1 MQDSMICY
9 LPRLGKGNHIIYFLV
24 LLMTSSAM
32 ISLPFI
38 YTTVSV
44 KCYGIIRP
52 VNERTELKAMVG
64 GIIDSIYCKEGD
76 PVKKDAIVLRLKDPG
91 SEAKSAWIESRAKLS
106 SLYIHDLELLANG
119 TLHRENFRQLLSP
132 LYREEAARFL
142 NQEKTREA
150 LLRKA
155 NKDLEMNAELAKDK
169 IISPKEFF
177 DLQIEQEK
185 ISADARAFRRSQLAE
200 WEQALAKYRLESLQC
215 EQDRNQLATFVSNNE
230 LRSPVSG
237 IIQGINGRYAGAAMQ
252 ANETICSISPENG
265 LIAEFFASA
274 TDIGMLKLQQE
285 ARFQIDAFNYNYF
298 GSISGKII
306 SIANDFTIVN
316 DQPMFRI
323 RCSLDKQELFLKN
336 GFKGILKKG
345 LSLQARFIIARRSLW
360 NLLFDKM
367 DDWLNPLAAEH
378 HG

>member
-1 MQDSMICY
+1 
-9 LPRLGKGNHIIYFLV
+9 
-24 LLMTSSAM
+24 
-32 ISLPFI
+32 
-38 YTTVSV
+38 
-44 KCYGIIRP
+44 
-52 VNERTELKAMVG
+52 
-64 GIIDSIYCKEGD
+64 
-76 PVKKDAIVLRLKDPG
+76 
-91 SEAKSAWIESRAKLS
+91 
-106 SLYIHDLELLANG
+106 LYIHDLELLANG

-142 NQEKTREA
+142 NQEKTREV

-215 EQDRNQLATFVSNNE
+215 EQDRNQLATIVSNNE

-252 ANETICSISPENG
+252 ANETICTISPENG
-265 LIAEFFASA
+265 LIAECFASA

-367 DDWLNPLAAEH
+367 DDWLNPLAAGH